1 MAALAQIAPIDSE
14 INSLRLRAQ
23 ELRLA
28 QQPVWKSLLHLHEDK
43 PQIPHP
49 DFLLTW
55 PAFNPEAE
63 LRATLELLHTEGQAA
78 ACRFPARTLW
88 LQSQMALPNLDTEKC
103 PEIQEFVSKAPFEK
117 LELVFADESVTQ
129 PASIL
134 GHSFLKISGARQ
146 GHLIEHAVS
155 FYTHAETINLP
166 KLLWESLITG
176 KKGLFSL
183 TPYALEERK
192 YLEDEQ
198 RNLWYYEI
206 STTPFQRSL
215 IRNHLFELK
224 NSELTYY
231 FHRYNCATVLRNIL
245 GLGGDL
251 PPAPPGWSTPKDI
264 VKDLHAAGRVVNTQ
278 VQLADSW
285 LVANLTGHMSDFS
298 RIRSGLLAPPPPPE
312 WPDPAWSAEQITALQ
327 AYNRWLRHKDK
338 ISSDGYASN
347 LAALTPK
354 AEASPPLT
362 LHVGAAQNPY
372 LSSGETHWRAEWR
385 RTGSDTRAIFQWV
398 PASHALMQAH
408 GQASAETELLL
419 LSPTVSLD
427 MHRQARLEE
436 FQIFSMK
443 SLIPWDPLLRPW
455 STQTQ
460 IGYGSITGHPVDR
473 RSAHATLELG
483 FTSRQGTMDLF
494 AVAGPGLRITSGNG
508 HPTFL
513 RTDMGFLWR
522 HGDTAK
528 SRLTWTQWIQATDRP
543 QKLELEQ
550 SWFLKREW
558 NIGWRYSDSIQSSSR
573 ARSIALSLTH
583 SL

>member
-1 MAALAQIAPIDSE
+1 MTALAQIAPIAPE
-14 INSLRLRAQ
+14 IHSLQARAQ
-23 ELRLA
+23 ELHLA
-28 QQPVWKSLLHLHEDK
+28 QQPVWKSLLHLHKDK
-43 PQIPHP
+43 PQIPHS

-55 PAFNPEAE
+55 PDFNPEAE
-63 LRATLELLHTEGQAA
+63 LRATLELLHTGGNTA

-103 PEIQEFVSKAPFEK
+103 PEIQEFISKAPFEK

-134 GHSFLKISGARQ
+134 GHSFLKIAGTRQ
-146 GHLIEHAVS
+146 GRYLEHAVS

-166 KLLWESLITG
+166 KLLWESMVTG
-176 KKGLFSL
+176 KEGLFSL

-198 RNLWYYEI
+198 RNLWHYEI
-206 STTPFQRSL
+206 ATTLFERAL

-224 NSELTYY
+224 NSQLTYY

-251 PPAPPGWSTPKDI
+251 PPASPGWSTPKDV

-285 LVANLTGHMSDFS
+285 LVANLTPNMPDLNN
-298 RIRSGLLAPPPPPE
+298 IRSGFLTPPPPRQ
-312 WPDPAWSAEQITALQ
+312 WPAPTWSAEQITALQ
-327 AYNRWLRHKDK
+327 AYNRWLRHKGK
-338 ISSDGYASN
+338 ISSDAYTRN
-347 LAALTPK
+347 LVALTPK
-354 AEASPPLT
+354 TEASPPLT
-362 LHVGAAQNPY
+362 LHVDAAQNPN
-372 LSSGETHWRAEWR
+372 LSSGETHWRTEWR
-385 RTGSDTRAIFQWV
+385 RTGSDARAIFQWV

-408 GQASAETELLL
+408 GQASAETELIL

-427 MHRQARLEE
+427 THQQAQLEE

-443 SLIPWDPLLRPW
+443 SLVPWDPLLRSW
-455 STQTQ
+455 STQTL

-473 RSAHATLELG
+473 RTTHATLELG
-483 FTSRQGTMDLF
+483 FTSRQGAMDFF
-494 AVAGPGLRITSGNG
+494 AVAGPGLRTTSGND
-508 HPTFL
+508 HPIFL
-513 RTDMGFLWR
+513 RTDMGLLWR
-522 HGDTAK
+522 HGSMAK
-528 SRLTWTQWIQATDRP
+528 SRLTRTQWIHATDRP

-550 SWFLKREW
+550 SWFLKRDW
-558 NIGWRYSDSIQSSSR
+558 NVGWRYSDAMQSSSR
-573 ARSIALSLTH
+573 VRSIALSLTH